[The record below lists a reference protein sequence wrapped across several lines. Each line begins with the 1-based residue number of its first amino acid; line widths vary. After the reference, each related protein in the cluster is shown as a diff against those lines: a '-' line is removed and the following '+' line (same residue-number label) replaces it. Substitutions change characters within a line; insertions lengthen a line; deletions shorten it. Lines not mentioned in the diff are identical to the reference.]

1 MPLGGIRVK
10 VSSMKPSGTE
20 FTILVKELRG
30 KNCSQNCFVKGLE
43 VKVISSME
51 QNGINL
57 FQSVV
62 L

>member
-1 MPLGGIRVK
+1 MK
-10 VSSMKPSGTE
+10 VSSMKPSGTD
-20 FTILVKELRG
+20 FTILVKELG
-30 KNCSQNCFVKGLE
+30 EKNCSQNCFVKGLE

-57 FQSVV
+57 FQRVV